1 MSEQMG
7 EVEIKVND
15 LVEEVFVKYNKP
27 TTSANANP
35 DDDLLDKEEIRAFI

>member
-15 LVEEVFVKYNKP
+15 LVEEVFTRYNKP
-27 TTSANANP
+27 TTSANP
-35 DDDLLDKEEIRAFI
+35 DDDLLDKDEIKVFL

>member
-7 EVEIKVND
+7 EVEMKVND

-27 TTSANANP
+27 STSTNNNE
-35 DDDLLDKEEIRAFI
+35 DEDNLDKDEIKVFI

>member
-27 TTSANANP
+27 TVSANP
-35 DDDLLDKEEIRAFI
+35 DDDLLDKDEIKAFI